1 MKSKISIVIIVLL
14 LSVPVIS
21 QHISGVFQS
30 HGNVYLQFGK
40 SSFTPITK
48 GKMDTLPKLS
58 NNKKYVI
65 FLRVLAKNHTSQII
79 RYDIATSTESVLVQA
94 NTDHPEVC
102 TPISYANSD
111 DYPFPCLGSISNIE
125 LSPHNKRIYFE
136 TDAWAVSAAIHYY
149 DITTSKIH
157 FFHSGSIN
165 RIFSNG
171 MLDVQITGNDG
182 HGRYWQNFLFDTN
195 GRKIRPALGE
205 KTF

>member
-1 MKSKISIVIIVLL
+1 MKSKISIVITVLL

-65 FLRVLAKNHTSQII
+65 FLRVLPKNHTSQII

-125 LSPHNKRIYFE
+125 LSPDNKRIYFE

-149 DITTSKIH
+149 DITTSKIY
-157 FFHSGSIN
+157 FFHSGSIT

-171 MLDVQITGNDG
+171 MLDVQITVNDG
-182 HGRYWQNFLFDTN
+182 HGRYWQNWLFN
-195 GRKIRPALGE
+195 SKGKKVRSFENKE
-205 KTF
+205 Y